1 MSQPQG
7 PRLGEPRG
15 AQAVVVDR
23 DGTRARGSSARQ
35 GLVGARCRYRRGESG
50 ARPPA
55 LDIEQVKAQGRAVIH
70 GWSQG
75 LERERAMERERH
87 RELDRQRSLE
97 RGHCR
102 GRGQVRSFGAMG
114 PTMI

>member
-1 MSQPQG
+1 MIKCLNPKDQG
-7 PRLGEPRG
+7 WASPEARKRWWSIVTELERENRALAKESLVFDGDAEAAKQER
-15 AQAVVVDR
+15 DR
-23 DGTRARGSSARQ
+23 PA
-35 GLVGARCRYRRGESG
+35 
-50 ARPPA
+50 PA
-55 LDIEQVKAQGRAVIH
+55 LDFEQVKAQWRAVIH

-75 LERERAMERERH
+75 LERERH

-97 RGHCR
+97 RGHCW